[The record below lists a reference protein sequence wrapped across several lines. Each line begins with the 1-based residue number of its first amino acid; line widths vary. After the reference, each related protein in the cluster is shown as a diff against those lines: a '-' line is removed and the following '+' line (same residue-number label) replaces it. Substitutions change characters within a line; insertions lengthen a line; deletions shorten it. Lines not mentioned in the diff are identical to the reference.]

1 MFNVL
6 YSIAGGIAL
15 GLSALGASG
24 DFDGEKAAQLFFNH
38 EEEAEVVIVEP
49 TEVSPA
55 PSVVKTDSEADEFDA
70 IYRNCLYAQKFF
82 EHEDNSIEALSETM
96 AVLIHQEKV
105 NDKTQIVENSLSEGL
120 SNEEFY
126 SMLNKQYQD
135 AMKALDVIEEQ
146 LEEAQEEQQEL
157 AQSEQTAP
165 EMPELPEIPD
175 VPEII
180 EPTLENEQNVQI
192 VDHAQPEP
200 VQAENA
206 ETTVQPEETVIE
218 PVEVPVEPIEAPV
231 EPTAE
236 PEAAPVKIQTLD
248 MTNES
253 LPDIPEEDLNA
264 MTELEPEEAAALE
277 AKPEPA
283 QEEKAEAAAEPKAVA
298 AEEPKAEL
306 PSNWNMTKGSLP
318 DIPEEDLDTLIQL
331 DPEETAALEAK
342 PEPAQVEKAEKA
354 EAAVEPK
361 AVAAEEPK
369 AEQPSNLNMTK
380 GSLPDI
386 PEEDLDTLIQLEPE
400 EAAALHAKP
409 EPAQEEKAETK
420 EKSEDASNWAM
431 TRTTL
436 PDIPENDLASITD
449 DAEKTEISENKADTI
464 DDGIDSMPV
473 VESIEVSV
481 PEVIAPAIEVE
492 AAAEDHVLT
501 DAPAIEVP
509 VIEDPQVDIPTVEPM
524 DDDQPVFETQ
534 NDNGA
539 DDRLIIPSTE
549 IPAAVITE
557 EQRAKIREEVDA
569 IANDDNTDY
578 TGWMPRQI
586 PVEKS
591 AFSVEVIDK
600 SELESVNNVITDVSR
615 KNVKESILENT
626 GVEIK

>member
-146 LEEAQEEQQEL
+146 LEEVQEEQQEL

-236 PEAAPVKIQTLD
+236 PEAAPVKIQTLE
-248 MTNES
+248 MSNGS

-298 AEEPKAEL
+298 AEEPKAEQ
-306 PSNWNMTKGSLP
+306 PSNWNMSK
-318 DIPEEDLDTLIQL
+318 D
-331 DPEETAALEAK
+331 
-342 PEPAQVEKAEKA
+342 
-354 EAAVEPK
+354 
-361 AVAAEEPK
+361 
-369 AEQPSNLNMTK
+369 
-380 GSLPDI
+380 SLPDI

-473 VESIEVSV
+473 VESIDVNV

-492 AAAEDHVLT
+492 DAAEDHVLT

-534 NDNGA
+534 NDKVA

>member
-146 LEEAQEEQQEL
+146 LEEVQEEQQEL
-157 AQSEQTAP
+157 AQSEQIAP

-218 PVEVPVEPIEAPV
+218 PVEVPVEPIETPV

-331 DPEETAALEAK
+331 
-342 PEPAQVEKAEKA
+342 
-354 EAAVEPK
+354 
-361 AVAAEEPK
+361 
-369 AEQPSNLNMTK
+369 
-380 GSLPDI
+380 
-386 PEEDLDTLIQLEPE
+386 EPE

-409 EPAQEEKAETK
+409 EPAQEEKAEK
-420 EKSEDASNWAM
+420 EEKSEDASNWAM

-473 VESIEVSV
+473 VESIDVNV

-492 AAAEDHVLT
+492 DAAEDHVLT

-534 NDNGA
+534 NDKVA